1 MGYSA
6 KYHALS
12 LMAVFLA
19 LAIGVL
25 IGAGF
30 GDSLVEGGADQL
42 QESLSSDLENVQ
54 AEKAAVEAEL
64 QAEREYSAATF
75 PALVEDRLRDQQIS
89 VVSLGGRPA
98 DVRNDITAA
107 LEPSGAIVNEVVSIR
122 DEIDVDQLA
131 EVLNL
136 DANPLADEEELGEV
150 VRRIARGLTRGDQ
163 TYELARDVITDES
176 SGAPGPSDGV
186 IVVLGSSED
195 EEISPATQL
204 LRENVIEGL
213 KQGGVPVVGVRR
225 TDGNPEATAL
235 FIETGLT
242 TVDNVDLIPGRV
254 ALVFTLRGRT
264 GNFGV
269 GDGASALIPDLL
281 GIGDLEE
288 EAATELD
295 EVESGS
301 TETDDAAEDQS
312 GGDGGGGG
320 KGGNSTKKRGKQN

>member
-12 LMAVFLA
+12 LMAVFVA

-42 QESLSSDLENVQ
+42 QESLSSDLENAQ
-54 AEKAAVEAEL
+54 EEKAAVEAEL
-64 QAEREYSAATF
+64 QAERAYSAATF

-122 DEIDVDQLA
+122 DEIDIDQLA

-136 DANPLADEEELGEV
+136 DANQLADEAELGAV

-163 TYELARDVITDES
+163 TYELAREVITEES

-186 IVVLGSSED
+186 IVVLESNPD
-195 EEISPATQL
+195 EEPTPATQT
-204 LRENVIEGL
+204 LRENVIAGL
-213 KQGGVPVVGVRR
+213 QQGGVPVVGVRR
-225 TDGNPEATAL
+225 TDGNPDATVF

-242 TVDNVDLIPGRV
+242 TVDNIDRIPGRV
-254 ALVFTLRGRT
+254 ALVFALRGRT
-264 GNFGV
+264 GNFGT

-281 GIGDLEE
+281 GIGILEE
-288 EAATELD
+288 EAETLAPGTGTGTGDTGAD
-295 EVESGS
+295 ES
-301 TETDDAAEDQS
+301 TDDG
-312 GGDGGGGG
+312 GGDGKRGG
-320 KGGNSTKKRGKQN
+320 KSNRNRQD